1 MTNSINSQCR
11 RKFLSKSGTCFK
23 VVCVEMPICPRPR
36 CASVSAGIRNECS
49 GLAALSLTDSER
61 AACPQYQNKSSISCF
76 VNLRCCLPCG
86 GDCQVTFRKLSLY
99 LSVCHAKPSPPPPPN
114 PTFPPCLLPFLR
126 RFPPLPR
133 NKFIVIRN
141 AVPRLNG
148 FCLKWDLREWA
159 WERKTENLEPTSV
172 LMNKRWRH

>member
-114 PTFPPCLLPFLR
+114 PHLPPMPPSLPSPLSTAAEKQVHCDSECSSTAQWLLFEM
-126 RFPPLPR
+126 RFERVSMREKDREPR
-133 NKFIVIRN
+133 
-141 AVPRLNG
+141 A
-148 FCLKWDLREWA
+148 D
-159 WERKTENLEPTSV
+159 
-172 LMNKRWRH
+172 